1 MPDLDERIRLLF
13 DSPRP
18 VSLDELLARRATGAR
33 APGRWHHRI
42 VITAAV
48 AVVFVG
54 VIGLVVTRHST
65 TSSTRAPA
73 PVEIRLVLDRTR
85 VTAGTPIRGEAL
97 LTNTTGK
104 AITVETCAINGWLG
118 AGLTNDKISW
128 LPAYSAVGCRPTVQL
143 SPGLN
148 RFPII
153 IGTVFEM
160 CTSNSHTSPQDPAC
174 VRGGTPPLPPGLY
187 VTKMA
192 TVGLPAGTQLP
203 PGIKV
208 TLTAAAVGT
217 VDGRIIQVGGPSGA
231 PSISVRGVVTLRN
244 LSSGVRYRATANGT
258 SGYSI
263 KVPPGTYNV
272 TGSSLQDFDNG
283 HEMSASAGQ
292 PVHVRAGTTSDVNLY
307 IQIS

>member
-18 VSLDELLARRATGAR
+18 VSLDDILARQASTAS
-33 APGRWHHRI
+33 APGRWHHRV
-42 VITAAV
+42 VITV
-48 AVVFVG
+48 AVCVVLAG
-54 VIGLVVTRHST
+54 VIGLVATRHST
-65 TSSTRAPA
+65 TSSTRTSA
-73 PVEIRLVLDRTR
+73 PVEIRLVLNQTR
-85 VTAGTPIRGEAL
+85 VTAGTPIHAEAVV
-97 LTNTTGK
+97 TNTTGK
-104 AITVETCAINGWLG
+104 TIIVETCAINGWLG
-118 AGLTNDKISW
+118 AGLTNDRVSW
-128 LPAYSAVGCRPTVQL
+128 LPAYSAVGCRPTVRL

-148 RFPII
+148 RFPIS
-153 IGTVFEM
+153 IGTVYEM
-160 CTSNSHTSPQDPAC
+160 CTSSSHTSPQDPAC

-192 TVGLPAGTQLP
+192 VAGLPAGTQLP
-203 PGIKV
+203 PGIRV
-208 TLTAAAVGT
+208 TLTGAAVGT
-217 VDGRIIQVGGPSGA
+217 VDGRMIQVGGPPGA
-231 PSISVRGVVTLRN
+231 PSISVRGVVTLTN
-244 LSSGVRYRATANGT
+244 LSSGVRYRATANRT

-292 PVHVRAGTTSDVNLY
+292 PVHIRAGTTSIVDLY